1 MVKSYPGHMA
11 VHVFIRHL
19 FENMSGPDLSLGTFA
34 REEPVHR
41 PFLSLKNSKGDMI

>member
-1 MVKSYPGHMA
+1 MVKYYPGHLA

-19 FENMSGPDLSLGTFA
+19 FENMSGPDLLLGTFT

-41 PFLSLKNSKGDMI
+41 PLLSLKNSKVDMI

>member
-41 PFLSLKNSKGDMI
+41 QFLSLKNSKGDMI